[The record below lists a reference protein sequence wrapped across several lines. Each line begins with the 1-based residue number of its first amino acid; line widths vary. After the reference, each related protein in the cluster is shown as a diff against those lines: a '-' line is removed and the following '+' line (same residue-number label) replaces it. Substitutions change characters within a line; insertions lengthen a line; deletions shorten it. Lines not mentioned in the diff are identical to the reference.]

1 MREQVTTYPVL
12 WWTIA
17 YRVKVEAG
25 WRCKECNH
33 EHDPEHGYTLTVRHL
48 DGDTS
53 NNERDNLK
61 ALCQRCHLKRQG
73 RLRLYGPEDDRQLR
87 LPLVDAMATNRHRQH
102 PPASTRRMT
111 M

>member
-1 MREQVTTYPVL
+1 MAYYPDD
-12 WWTIA
+12 WEMIA
-17 YRVKVEAG
+17 RAVKEEAG
-25 WRCKECNH
+25 WRCKECGH
-33 EHDPEHGYTLTVRHL
+33 PDSYEDGYTLTVHHL

-87 LPLVDAMATNRHRQH
+87 LPLLEAIATSRHRQH
-102 PPASTRRMT
+102 PPASMRRTT